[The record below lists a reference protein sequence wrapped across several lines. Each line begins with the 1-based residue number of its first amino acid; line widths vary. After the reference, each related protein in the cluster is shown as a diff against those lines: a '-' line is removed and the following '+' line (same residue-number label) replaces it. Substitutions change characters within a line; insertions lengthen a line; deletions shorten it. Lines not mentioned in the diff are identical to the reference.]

1 MADMD
6 VDTPN
11 EKNKKNKRTL
21 DSVKKEYLLGDRS
34 SLERTAKR
42 ALSDAD
48 EPRAK
53 RTKTP
58 PVPSIALKKWKQTL
72 AGKNVVYSEPLS
84 RKLLTRLC
92 QSGLLRKT
100 VKVDR
105 LNGNFGS
112 CPIDVSEETHLK
124 KMLAELLVSDSGYS
138 ILY

>member
-1 MADMD
+1 MTKPTDMD
-6 VDTPN
+6 VD
-11 EKNKKNKRTL
+11 EGRKRT
-21 DSVKKEYLLGDRS
+21 
-34 SLERTAKR
+34 
-42 ALSDAD
+42 LSDAD

-53 RTKTP
+53 RTKTV
-58 PVPSIALKKWKQTL
+58 PVPSIALEKWKQTL
-72 AGKNVVYSEPLS
+72 AGKSVVYSEPLS